1 MRSKTILAFL
11 LFLLLACWAMP
22 VSAQTGIRLV
32 ENEAVL
38 DFPQQA
44 TFRAVIQSNASI
56 TSIILEYGAEQL
68 TCGTVVAR
76 AFPTFTPAARVTVEW
91 SWDMRQ
97 SGSLPPG
104 ARLWWRWLVRDASG
118 ATYQSERQE
127 IIWLDEQHPWQAI
140 SGGNI
145 VLHYYSGGESFGNE
159 LHQAAVE
166 ALGRL
171 SQEVGLRPAAPI
183 DIYIYASTAD
193 MQEAVLYE
201 PSWTG
206 GQAYPEYDIV
216 IIGISPS
223 QLDWGKRT
231 VAHELTHVLVGH
243 LTFSC
248 LSFVPTWLQEGLAMV
263 GEGGLEENQRTLFE
277 QAVAADTLPSL
288 RSLSGGFSEES
299 SRANLSYAVSYSV
312 VNFLVERYGR
322 QNMSNLL
329 DSLRRGETIDAALRA
344 IYGFDVDGLEDA
356 WRTAIGAA
364 PRRADGSQPTPLA
377 TPTVVPTI
385 VPVSGAPAAAAPTPR
400 PTLTAAPTS
409 PSAAPAPTAVSP
421 ADSASRPAIS
431 SQVLLAI
438 QIGLFCVVVVA
449 IAVIVPILVS
459 RGSRRRRK
467 RPLRPPEPR
476 QPGQEEKP

>member
-1 MRSKTILAFL
+1 MRSKTVFAFL
-11 LFLLLACWAMP
+11 LVLLLARWTTPAH
-22 VSAQTGIRLV
+22 AQAGIRLA
-32 ENEAVL
+32 ENEAAL

-44 TFRAVIQSNASI
+44 TFRAVIQSDTSI
-56 TSIILEYGAEQL
+56 TSVILEYGADQL

-76 AFPTFTPAARVTVEW
+76 AFPDFTPAARVTVEW

-118 ATYQSERQE
+118 ATYQSETQQ
-127 IIWLDEQHPWQAI
+127 IVWLDEEHPWQVI
-140 SGGNI
+140 SGGDI
-145 VLHYYSGGESFGNE
+145 VLHYYSGGASFGNE

-166 ALGRL
+166 ALRRL

-183 DIYIYASTAD
+183 DIYIYATTAD

-216 IIGISPS
+216 IIGISPD
-223 QLDWGKRT
+223 QLEWGKRT

-322 QNMSNLL
+322 QNMSILL
-329 DSLRRGETIDAALRA
+329 DSLQRGETIDAALTA
-344 IYGFDVDGLEDA
+344 IYGFDVDGLEDV

-364 PRRADGSQPTPLA
+364 PRLPAGSQPTPLA

-400 PTLTAAPTS
+400 PTLTPVPASPSSAAPTPQAT
-409 PSAAPAPTAVSP
+409 PSANSAPRIAMG
-421 ADSASRPAIS
+421 
-431 SQVLLAI
+431 SQALLAI
-438 QIGLFCVVVVA
+438 QIGLFCIVVVV

-467 RPLRPPEPR
+467 RPAPPQQK
-476 QPGQEEKP
+476 QPDQEEKP